1 MISVHLNICSFKVEL
16 NFKEIF
22 HSDLV
27 GIVDN
32 KLIVIQGVSLG
43 VGCSCILALPPGN

>member
-1 MISVHLNICSFKVEL
+1 MKSVHLNICSFKVEF

-32 KLIVIQGVSLG
+32 KFIIIQGVSFG
-43 VGCSCILALPPGN
+43 VGCSRVLALPPGN